1 MALSNAKK
9 AIMKAKINGV
19 IEQILVATSTENVMV
34 DDTTTLAAFL
44 TSLQTTING
53 KATTEQLNAV
63 SGTVTAL
70 QTFVGSLPEGT
81 TATTVTGYVAEAIA
95 ALNIGDYAKAADL
108 TDLEGRVTTAEG
120 KLNTLIG
127 ADAGKSA
134 RAISAE
140 EVAKIVAGADESF
153 DTLKEI
159 ADWISTHKSD
169 ATAMNSAIVKLEGI
183 LAGIGGDGEKAT
195 VVAYVTDAIAALNIG
210 DYAKAADLTALA
222 ARVTALEGKA
232 HEHANKAVLDDITAE
247 KVAAWDGKANV
258 YFAASQPENLAEGD
272 LWFQLV

>member
-108 TDLEGRVTTAEG
+108 T
-120 KLNTLIG
+120 
-127 ADAGKSA
+127 
-134 RAISAE
+134 
-140 EVAKIVAGADESF
+140 
-153 DTLKEI
+153 
-159 ADWISTHKSD
+159 
-169 ATAMNSAIVKLEGI
+169 
-183 LAGIGGDGEKAT
+183 
-195 VVAYVTDAIAALNIG
+195 
-210 DYAKAADLTALA
+210 ALA